1 MLGPRSFSS
10 LCSRLVFPAL
20 ALATALAASDAGA
33 QQPYPQ
39 QPYPQQPYPQQPYP
53 QQPYPQQP
61 YPQQPYPQQPYPQ
74 QPYPQQPY
82 PQQPYPQQPYP
93 QQPYP
98 QQPYPQHPYGY
109 PPPQPQPPP
118 VPTTRGQNEML
129 ALYITSGLYGV
140 GTGIWLDALFK
151 IDDPGPS
158 IILPLTFGAAA
169 PIGVWLWDSQGG
181 PLHRG
186 VPAATAT
193 GLVLGGVEGIA
204 IAGTQWQYT
213 RDDGKDWSFATQT
226 TITWIMA
233 TGGGIGGWAFG
244 EWLRPDPRSMTFIGS
259 GAAWGALSGS
269 MFGIAVQGRHDDW
282 KDGSSVAGLIGYNV
296 GMVGG
301 GALSILHTPSFNS
314 QKYMWLG
321 YGLGALAGCIVFP
334 LYLFVD
340 DPVVK
345 RGLIGPSLGGLA
357 GTAIAGALTWN
368 MQDDDGT
375 RPTAEWEPP
384 FQFAVTPIP
393 ALTPPTIHTTASN
406 QSILQMVGPDPRI
419 NTAPPGAMLS
429 ALGTF

>member
-1 MLGPRSFSS
+1 MLGSRSSS
-10 LCSRLVFPAL
+10 TLLRSAV
-20 ALATALAASDAGA
+20 LAAIALGVSDAAA

-39 QPYPQQPYPQQPYP
+39 QPYPQQPYPQQPY
-53 QQPYPQQP
+53 QPYPQQP
-61 YPQQPYPQQPYPQ
+61 YPQQPYQPYPQ

-82 PQQPYPQQPYP
+82 QPYPQQPYQPYPQQPYP
-93 QQPYP
+93 QQPA
-98 QQPYPQHPYGY
+98 
-109 PPPQPQPPP
+109 PPP
-118 VPTTRGQNEML
+118 VSNTRGNGEML

-158 IILPLTFGAAA
+158 VVMPLLFGAAA
-169 PIGVWLWDSQGG
+169 PVGVWLWDSQGG

-186 VPAATAT
+186 VPASTAT

-213 RDDGKDWSFATQT
+213 RDDGRDWSFATQT
-226 TITWIMA
+226 TVTWIMA

-269 MFGIAVQGRHDDW
+269 MFGIAVQGRDADW

-301 GALSILHTPSFNS
+301 GAISIVHTPSFNS

-321 YGLGALAGCIVFP
+321 YGLGALAGCLVFP
-334 LYLFVD
+334 FYLFVD

-345 RGLIGPSLGGLA
+345 RGLIGPSIGGLA
-357 GTAIAGALTWN
+357 GTALAGALTWN
-368 MQDDDGT
+368 MRDDDGT
-375 RPTAEWEPP
+375 HPTQAEWEPP
-384 FQFAVTPIP
+384 FDFAVAPIP
-393 ALTPPTIHTTASN
+393 PLTPPTTQTSASSR
-406 QSILQMVGPDPRI
+406 SITNMVGPDPRF
-419 NTAPPGAMLS
+419 NAAPPGALLT
-429 ALGTF
+429 AVGTF